1 MSKTKKE
8 ALAQIFFL
16 FADLL
21 EIPPSE
27 KEMKQYAAELH
38 NLACGMIRGEHE
50 KQTGHLSYWG
60 EQIRTEMYQ
69 ITD

>member
-1 MSKTKKE
+1 MDTRKNV

-60 EQIRTEMYQ
+60 ERIRAEMYQ
-69 ITD
+69 IIE